1 MFVRWDGR
9 ELHPSNDVSKRFG
22 EHTALADLRP
32 IRLHDLRHTYATI
45 ALSNGVPIT
54 VVSRRLGHA
63 TVSATL
69 DIYSHCLPTDDSA
82 AVAAKVAGLIL
93 GA

>member
-1 MFVRWDGR
+1 MTAVFT
-9 ELHPSNDVSKRFG
+9 
-22 EHTALADLRP
+22 EHARTAGLPR

-63 TVSATL
+63 TVSVTL
-69 DIYSHCLPTDDSA
+69 DIYSHCMPTDDSDA
-82 AVAAKVAGLIL
+82 AAKVAGVIL
-93 GA
+93 GI